1 MIRYYHGL
9 IRKAIK
15 GLDLGWLWRKNTLGD
30 GCRVMEKIHSYALR
44 YPIRIHVL
52 LIPVSLALVL
62 GVLPLRWGVVLA
74 FLVYTQLLAIRILR
88 FEVGW
93 EFMIPVFFISS
104 LIIALLPHFL
114 YWAWRKG
121 RGLEAAFLGTA
132 LVLDLGIVSAHGWYC
147 GYTYKQVA
155 ANVYHTMSREE
166 FFARCHAPLFYYPG
180 EWKDG
185 QALYGVYTD
194 GSAELHVVFYDPDQV
209 DVGLVGI
216 MWND

>member
-1 MIRYYHGL
+1 M
-9 IRKAIK
+9 
-15 GLDLGWLWRKNTLGD
+15 WD
-30 GCRVMEKIHSYALR
+30 GFRGMKKIHSYALR
-44 YPIRIHVL
+44 HPVRIHAL

-62 GVLPLRWGVVLA
+62 GVLLLRWGVVPA

-88 FEVGW
+88 FEVGF
-93 EFMIPVFFISS
+93 EFIQSVFFFS
-104 LIIALLPHFL
+104 LLLLALLPHFL

-121 RGLEAAFLGTA
+121 RWLEAAFLGTA
-132 LVLDLGIVSAHGWYC
+132 LVLDLGIVCAHGWYC

-155 ANVYHTMSREE
+155 ANVYQTMTREE

-194 GSAELHVVFYDPDQV
+194 GSAELPVVFHEPDQV
-209 DVGLVGI
+209 YVGLVGI